1 MADIGISIDPDLL
14 NNLGLDDY
22 YDGNLIV
29 IKTVKDAESSSDVIH
44 LDMILMVFC
53 VEGQMEGTLNG
64 KLFRMEKGDI
74 LICLPNTYLASRVH
88 SEDFDAKMVGL
99 SYSGIKFQM
108 HERKEIWDILAYI
121 RNNPVLRLDESQRQL
136 FLQYSQILE
145 LKMASTTG
153 KFRNELVQSLFKT
166 LLWELASLIEPLVDK
181 SHDGSSRQG
190 NILFKRFLS
199 MVTENGGR
207 ERSVRYYAERMC
219 ITPKYLSSVSK
230 RVSGKTALEW
240 IHRCAAD
247 AIALQLRYSD
257 RSIKEISSDFNFPNL
272 SFFGKFIKANLG
284 VSPKEYRRRLVENG
298 E

>member
-1 MADIGISIDPDLL
+1 MADIGISIDPDIL

-22 YDGNLIV
+22 YDGDLIV
-29 IKTVKDAESSSDVIH
+29 IKTVKDTESYTDVLR
-44 LDMILMVFC
+44 LDMILMMFC
-53 VEGQMEGTLNG
+53 VEGRMEGTVNG
-64 KLFRMEKGDI
+64 KSYCVEKGDI
-74 LICLPNTYLASRVH
+74 LVCLPNTYLTGKERSD
-88 SEDFDAKMVGL
+88 DFDAKMLGL

-121 RNNPVLRLDESQRQL
+121 RHNPVLHLDESQRQL
-136 FLQYSQILE
+136 FLQYSRILE

-199 MVTENGGR
+199 MVSENGGR
-207 ERSVRYYAERMC
+207 ERSVRYYAEKMC

-240 IHRCAAD
+240 IHRCTAD
-247 AIALQLRYSD
+247 AIALQLRYSE
-257 RSIKEISSDFNFPNL
+257 RSIKEIANDFNFPNL

-284 VSPKEYRRRLVENG
+284 VSPKEYRRRLVETG